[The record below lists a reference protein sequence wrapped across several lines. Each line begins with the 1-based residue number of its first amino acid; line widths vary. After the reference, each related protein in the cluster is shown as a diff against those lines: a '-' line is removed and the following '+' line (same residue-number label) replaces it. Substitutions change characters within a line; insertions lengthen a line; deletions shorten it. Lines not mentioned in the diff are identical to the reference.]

1 VTSEPSSSGHLTR
14 PAGDVDP
21 RLLRAF
27 VTVAEEGNFG
37 RAASRLAVAQPA
49 LSRQVQQLERR
60 LGVVLLERTATGST
74 PTAVGRRLL
83 PEVRQVLAQQDR
95 LLRVVADCAAG
106 ESVVRVAAPMP
117 APAGGLLTET
127 VRAFREAAGTVR
139 VEVLDVADHLQAQA
153 VRDGRAD
160 VALSWSAEGA
170 DGLRVRALLE
180 EDTVALVAADHAL
193 ASAEVMSLAEF
204 GAQVLL
210 FPVAERQHC
219 WRQVQASAEEVGV
232 VLDPV
237 PTAPS
242 AVLDLVAS
250 GLGVSAVPASFG
262 RQARPGL
269 AFVPVVGL
277 RRSRTSLLTRRDE
290 QDPAVLAFV
299 ATACAAARAL
309 TAVTAGPWVTPAA

>member
-1 VTSEPSSSGHLTR
+1 MASETLPSGRTAP

-60 LGVVLLERTATGST
+60 LGVVLLERTATGSA

-83 PEVRQVLAQQDR
+83 PEVRQVLAQQER
-95 LLRVVADCAAG
+95 LLRAVADCAAG
-106 ESVVRVAAPMP
+106 EDVVRVAAPMP

-127 VRAFREAAGTVR
+127 VGAFRRVAAGVR
-139 VEVLDVADHLQAQA
+139 VEVLDVPDHLQAQA
-153 VRDGRAD
+153 VREGRAD

-180 EDTVALVAADHAL
+180 EDTVALVSADHAL
-193 ASAEVMSLAEF
+193 AAAGSLSLREF
-204 GAQVLL
+204 ADQVLL

-219 WRQVQASAEEVGV
+219 WRQVRAAAEEAGI

-262 RQARPGL
+262 LGAGDGL
-269 AFVPVVGL
+269 AFVPVLGL
-277 RRSRTSLLTRRDE
+277 RRSRTSLLSRADE
-290 QDPAVLAFV
+290 QDPAVLTLV
-299 ATACAAARAL
+299 ATARAAARTL
-309 TAVTAGPWVTPAA
+309 TAVSAGPWTAPAA